1 MSDSV
6 LIGRRIRPQARP
18 IDWSKL
24 NLSQREAFRRIL
36 YMIDEAITTYDSRHD
51 LQGRHLVQPNR
62 ASNNVFISGSRG
74 TGKTSVL
81 LTLMNLRESET
92 QSESKI
98 QKPKGSDRMKAAME
112 RLKERVVWLE
122 PIDMDPLPEPFNLV
136 TTILERIH
144 QGIEFETARRRNFG
158 RTTSNIEEYGFSTS
172 KLNTEEEFRRLYTS
186 ATLAWNSNIN
196 ERRNQEP
203 DYYSLE
209 LSRTNK
215 ARLSLNQRISE
226 FLFEETKDKQL
237 GIDSPLFIV
246 TIDDF
251 DMHPTAA
258 LRVLKLL
265 RMITVQR
272 IFFLMLGDM
281 SMLELMA
288 DLSVSRE
295 ICGLIP
301 SDINNESLG
310 FHPSQVGQAI
320 GSISRTTLRK
330 VLPPQQRVFI
340 NEPSLAEGMRFR
352 PSIAKAN
359 SISGDSKANVVPTL
373 LSLMGNTPSSVFSF
387 HQGLDPKECLGGFPV
402 VSLMGYLLN
411 EGLPLKEYLPV
422 ENAESFRPTD
432 FKLVWAREKG
442 IECPKTRAKYFGGFK
457 YFLNET
463 ESPKNTGPIFE
474 NAIQGIKLAI
484 GDDSKPDVGRQI
496 DQSVKSN
503 YFWGNEIFR
512 ASPRVLAD
520 LWFLFRKHADRV
532 TREFEPRARIYE
544 KLGDEFDPAVRQTF
558 GRLEVELIED
568 FAQFCR
574 NRLLEEPVFTSE
586 QRDDISFCLTPFSY
600 GDFNWSRMPLKLI
613 AVTEPATT
621 IPASDWARNRT
632 KAPLLDDHEFKV
644 RNFYHEV
651 HFSKVR
657 DWSIVQKDIKDEEK
671 ATAGTEQFSKGD
683 ATKEVSKSSAASL
696 MILHDMLELG
706 GRTHQFES
714 SLLPADDGTLTTLS
728 RVDPENETNQFL
740 KETKEAV
747 WCRWAH
753 VRYKGSFKNYAD
765 LHWPPPTVLSF
776 WGLDIFRR
784 HWNATIEKSENP
796 ALRERERLELLA
808 YGWIA
813 GGCAVIEGKNL
824 DLDFESRSGK
834 TVPDYSDWS
843 KLGVRLGGI
852 AKDYFQNLHHRQ
864 VDQARRTRSWLAN
877 VVAMMMPES
886 GLPTRLLFQF
896 LFSIDVG
903 VRDDKNTGRSAPLPE
918 IPPGADGLLVYQERN
933 RKELEFVSNGIRRAC
948 HKMLHFVT
956 SASTARGKCEDTL
969 ASRTIRGLMNVWL
982 DPRITNSE
990 MKSSTFQEPL
1000 DKVDSFESYFKNKS
1014 KSFIKKGRAPT
1025 KDLHFK
1031 EEFTSEIERS
1041 DIKLKWFNDNFCKWI
1056 RGFYI
1061 VRFMEEHKAEIRARR
1076 GVRLSLLQ
1084 RIGEGSFTERMLRYH
1099 SLNLANRKNHS
1110 ELMAKSGRPNT
1121 IKIEYGEIGSSEP
1134 LDDSKKFQIEDVWL
1148 LGQIFE
1154 GGGLVPHEDEV
1165 PGLGRLRAKWKQNSK
1180 TSKCAQT
1187 ILSAPKES
1195 WLDEIG
1201 ISQKLKRDLLA
1212 HFGSI
1217 QKLALAETKQ
1227 LREVSGVGEKRAREI
1242 YNGLQALQ
1250 ALSINFA
1257 ENGE

>member
-36 YMIDEAITTYDSRHD
+36 YTIDEAITTYDSRPD

-144 QGIEFETARRRNFG
+144 QGIEFETARRRNYG

-226 FLFEETKDKQL
+226 FLFEATKDKQL

-295 ICGLIP
+295 ICSLIP
-301 SDINNESLG
+301 SDIVNESLG

-387 HQGLDPKECLGGFPV
+387 HQGLDPEECLGGFPV

-422 ENAESFRPTD
+422 KNAESFRPTD

-442 IECPKTRAKYFGGFK
+442 IRCPKTRAKYFGGFK

-463 ESPKNTGPIFE
+463 ESPKNAGPIFE
-474 NAIQGIKLAI
+474 NAVQGIELAI
-484 GDDSKPDVGRQI
+484 EDDSKPDVGRQI

-532 TREFEPRARIYE
+532 TREFELGASIYE
-544 KLGDEFDPAVRQTF
+544 KSGDEFEPAVEQTF
-558 GRLEVELIED
+558 SRLEVELIED

-586 QRDDISFCLTPFSY
+586 QRDDISFSLTPFSY
-600 GDFNWSRMPLKLI
+600 GDFNWSRMPMKLI

-621 IPASDWARNRT
+621 IPASNWARNRT
-632 KAPLLDDHEFKV
+632 KVPLLGDHETKV

-657 DWSIVQKDIKDEEK
+657 DWSIVQEDLGDIEK
-671 ATAGTEQFSKGD
+671 TTAATEQFSKGD

-740 KETKEAV
+740 KKTKEAV

-796 ALRERERLELLA
+796 ALKGRERLEVLA

-824 DLDFESRSGK
+824 DYELESLPHGK
-834 TVPDYSDWS
+834 APKFINWRNLS
-843 KLGVRLGGI
+843 VRLGRI
-852 AKDYFQNLHHRQ
+852 AKDYFENLHHRQ

-877 VVAMMMPES
+877 VVSMVMPES
-886 GLPTRLLFQF
+886 GLPTRLLFQL
-896 LFSIDVG
+896 LFSIDVKSRG
-903 VRDDKNTGRSAPLPE
+903 DEYVGSEQFFPK
-918 IPPGADGLLVYQERN
+918 IPAGPGGIEVYQKRN
-933 RKELEFVSNGIRRAC
+933 RSELEFTSNAMRRAC
-948 HKMLHFVT
+948 H
-956 SASTARGKCEDTL
+956 ETL
-969 ASRTIRGLMNVWL
+969 AIVSNGGDWNQSDNITFTQYPFSKLKRDLVDVWL
-982 DPRITNSE
+982 DPNISNSQ
-990 MKSSTFQEPL
+990 MKSGKRQSSRE
-1000 DKVDSFESYFKNKS
+1000 KYGRFESYFKQPVLEESWLVEISGVGEMIKNELLEHFGGSIFEIVNAKVEDLSKVHSVSPSLAKKIHDELKNRSKKCGSFLNKGQRPKPEDDFETS
-1014 KSFIKKGRAPT
+1014 MNN
-1025 KDLHFK
+1025 
-1031 EEFTSEIERS
+1031 SEITL
-1041 DIKLKWFNDNFCKWI
+1041 DWFNKEYCQWI

-1061 VRFMEEHKAEIRARR
+1061 FRFMEEYKTEIRARR
-1076 GVRLSLLQ
+1076 GHRLSLLQ
-1084 RIGEGSFTERMLRYH
+1084 KIANGNFTERMLRYQCLH
-1099 SLNLANRKNHS
+1099 LANCNDHS
-1110 ELMAKSGRPNT
+1110 ELRNRSSGCSSLD
-1121 IKIEYGEIGSSEP
+1121 IEYGREHEMDNGR
-1134 LDDSKKFQIEDVWL
+1134 DKFDVKKHWL
-1148 LGQIFE
+1148 LGQIFD
-1154 GGGLVPHEDEV
+1154 GGGLLPHEDEV
-1165 PGLGRLRAKWKQNSK
+1165 PGLRQLRAKRQ
-1180 TSKCAQT
+1180 AE
-1187 ILSAPKES
+1187 LEEP
-1195 WLDEIG
+1195 
-1201 ISQKLKRDLLA
+1201 SQ
-1212 HFGSI
+1212 G
-1217 QKLALAETKQ
+1217 
-1227 LREVSGVGEKRAREI
+1227 
-1242 YNGLQALQ
+1242 
-1250 ALSINFA
+1250 